1 MINQFHARS
10 EGAILP
16 TGCWVA
22 CGRSGPAGQMREVQR
37 RPWDKDWAGFSGVT
51 NLLLDEEDFVA
62 VDGTWCI
69 FLVVRKDVSPTPLA
83 TVSLT
88 LSSSSINTGTLPW

>member
-1 MINQFHARS
+1 
-10 EGAILP
+10 
-16 TGCWVA
+16 
-22 CGRSGPAGQMREVQR
+22 MREVQR
-37 RPWDKDWAGFSGVT
+37 RPRDKDWAGFRGDT
-51 NLLLDEEDFVA
+51 NLLLDEEDFVV

-88 LSSSSINTGTLPW
+88 IPSSSINTVAIPW